1 LEYAYWLFFIFIENN
16 LVDDHSWSAI
26 TERLGARPVFDLH
39 PFKYRQRCYSVL
51 LYGKEEFGLSVIGRI
66 FILIGSILVLAGT
79 MGLFYKKDFME
90 KLHILSISDTIG
102 ILFFL
107 IGMLFISRYSLK
119 MILLLIVFLI
129 TAPMNTHV
137 MARAFF
143 LRSRKK

>member
-1 LEYAYWLFFIFIENN
+1 
-16 LVDDHSWSAI
+16 
-26 TERLGARPVFDLH
+26 
-39 PFKYRQRCYSVL
+39 
-51 LYGKEEFGLSVIGRI
+51 
-66 FILIGSILVLAGT
+66 